1 MTAPLVTVVIPTIK
15 PRKQLLRRAVN
26 SVMAQNMK
34 EYPPPLIEIAHDLDH
49 DGAALTRNR
58 ALLNVRTPWVAFL
71 DDDDFFLPHHLA
83 SLLDAAKATK
93 ADVVYPKCRVI
104 GAHKEEID
112 LSSTLR
118 HDRPFDADALLKCNY
133 IPVTTLV
140 KTEMAQAALFG
151 PPDHAAPGDDQ
162 FEDYGF
168 LLRLLDAEA
177 TFVHV
182 PVVTWVWHHH
192 GRNTAGQGNRW

>member
-1 MTAPLVTVVIPTIK
+1 MTTPLVTVVIPTIK

-26 SVMAQNMK
+26 SVIAQNMK
-34 EYPPPLIEIAHDLDH
+34 DYPAPAIEIAHDLDH
-49 DGAALTRNR
+49 AGAAPTRNR
-58 ALLNVRTPWVAFL
+58 ALLNVKTPWVAFL

-83 SLLDAAKATK
+83 TLLDAAKATK

-104 GAHKEEID
+104 GPHKETID

-118 HDRPFDADALLKCNY
+118 HDRPFDADALQRCNY

-140 KTEMAQAALFG
+140 NTEMAQAALFG
-151 PPDHAAPGDDQ
+151 PPDQAVDEQ

-192 GRNTAGQGNRW
+192 GKNTAGQGDRW